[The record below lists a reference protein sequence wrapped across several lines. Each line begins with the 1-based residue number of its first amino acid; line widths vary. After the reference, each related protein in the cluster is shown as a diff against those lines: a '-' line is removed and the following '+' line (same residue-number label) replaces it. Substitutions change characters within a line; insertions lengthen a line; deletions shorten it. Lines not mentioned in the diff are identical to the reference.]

1 MSCVVEDI
9 YGNKFKGICFNALK
23 NNIYEYLESSISN
36 SFDVIAVLKNNR
48 WNGDENIEVQ
58 IEDLIPN

>member
-23 NNIYEYLESSISN
+23 NNIYETLLSSISN
-36 SFDVIAVLKNNR
+36 SFDVIAVLKKNV
-48 WNGDENIEVQ
+48 GMVMKI
-58 IEDLIPN
+58 